1 MKLSYH
7 RRVQAEVDE
16 AVDWYEEQ
24 STGLGD
30 DFFAKL
36 KEALAQIE
44 ARPESF
50 SFWLAS
56 KSIRRV
62 KLARFP
68 YDVLYEIRPEGVRV
82 LCLRHEKRHPR
93 YGVGR
98 W

>member
-7 RRVQAEVDE
+7 LRVQIETDE

-24 STGLGD
+24 SPGLGD

-36 KEALAQIE
+36 KETLAQIE
-44 ARPESF
+44 AHPEGF

-56 KSIRRV
+56 ISVRRA
-62 KLARFP
+62 KLRRFP
-68 YDVLYEIRPEGVRV
+68 YDVLYEIRPGRVRI

-93 YGVGR
+93 YGIGR
-98 W
+98 V